1 MEPKNLIMTSDLYVR
16 LDYDDL
22 RDKLK
27 RKMSKE
33 NNYFKGYLDNEES
46 MLYYRSD
53 FLTIPGFSKMP
64 VTQLTFKKTTNDLRV
79 SGRTKIRFR
88 IITPL
93 LIIFALSIATLW
105 TLYLLDIEGLR
116 ASDNGIIIPAFG
128 TIFFYGIPLVR
139 FMIEL
144 SYFRDELNG
153 LD

>member
-22 RDKLK
+22 KDKLK
-27 RKMSKE
+27 RKMSTD

-53 FLTIPGFSKMP
+53 FLTIPGFSKIP
-64 VTQLTFKKTTNDLRV
+64 VTQLTFKKTNDLSV
-79 SGRTKIRFR
+79 SGGTKIRFR

-105 TLYLLDIEGLR
+105 ILYLLDIDGLR
-116 ASDNGIIIPAFG
+116 TSDNGIIIPILG

-139 FMIEL
+139 YLIEL
-144 SYFRDELNG
+144 SYFRNELNG